1 MSLAERPRRS
11 FEAGVTEESCSLYGI
26 VMSESSSETLFAT
39 RLREARDARGWSQ
52 AELAQRADMQPSA
65 IAHFEAA
72 RRKPSFDNVRRL
84 AKALGVSTDYLMGVE
99 TAVAFRNEDLLSEA
113 DRAHVQSLIDRL
125 AGQVKKT

>member
-1 MSLAERPRRS
+1 MP
-11 FEAGVTEESCSLYGI
+11 
-26 VMSESSSETLFAT
+26 ESSSETLFTA
-39 RLREARDARGWSQ
+39 RLREARDTRGWSQ

-84 AKALGVSTDYLMGVE
+84 AKALGVSTDYLMGLE

-125 AGQVKKT
+125 AGQAKKT

>member
-1 MSLAERPRRS
+1 MP
-11 FEAGVTEESCSLYGI
+11 
-26 VMSESSSETLFAT
+26 ESSSETLFTT

-125 AGQVKKT
+125 AGQAKKT

>member
-1 MSLAERPRRS
+1 
-11 FEAGVTEESCSLYGI
+11 
-26 VMSESSSETLFAT
+26 MSESSSETLFTT
-39 RLREARDARGWSQ
+39 RLREARDVRGWSQ

-125 AGQVKKT
+125 AGQAKKT

>member
-1 MSLAERPRRS
+1 
-11 FEAGVTEESCSLYGI
+11 
-26 VMSESSSETLFAT
+26 MSESSSETLFAT

>member
-1 MSLAERPRRS
+1 MSLAERPQGS
-11 FEAGVTEESCSLYGI
+11 VWLKLTKWSSLLYGI
-26 VMSESSSETLFAT
+26 VMPESSSETLFTT
-39 RLREARDARGWSQ
+39 RLREARDTRGWSQ

-84 AKALGVSTDYLMGVE
+84 AKALGVSTDYLMGVK

-125 AGQVKKT
+125 AGQAKTT

>member
-1 MSLAERPRRS
+1 MP
-11 FEAGVTEESCSLYGI
+11 
-26 VMSESSSETLFAT
+26 ESSSETLFTT
-39 RLREARDARGWSQ
+39 RLREARDTRGWSQ

-84 AKALGVSTDYLMGVE
+84 AKALGVSTDYLMGVK

-125 AGQVKKT
+125 AGQAKTT